1 MLNPEIRNFPFPT
14 SMSHSDPQQIFKDA
28 FISMPFLYFL
38 SLSLPYSLLLSLSE
52 IGHVLLIDVIYESMK

>member
-1 MLNPEIRNFPFPT
+1 
-14 SMSHSDPQQIFKDA
+14 MSHSDPQQIFKDA